1 MVSLFKR
8 EPKPVL
14 PKDKSLGE
22 MEWGD
27 GLVEEGMEVEGMEG
41 MGEGAGGGGGGEGVE
56 EG

>member
-1 MVSLFKR
+1 
-8 EPKPVL
+8 
-14 PKDKSLGE
+14 

-27 GLVEEGMEVEGMEG
+27 GLVEEGMEG